1 MTRSHS
7 VVGLILL
14 ASIGY
19 GQAAMAQVS
28 ADGTIGTIVTTGPIF
43 NITGGTRPSN
53 GPNLFHSFSQF
64 SLPTGSSAIFQNDPA
79 IQTIFSRV
87 TGGSR
92 SDIDGLIKTQGNASL
107 FLMNPNGI
115 LFGPNAQLQLGGSF
129 LGTTASSIKFTDNIE
144 FNTVNVTPALLSVNV
159 PIGLQMGSNPGSIQV
174 NGTGHSLVSPSTT
187 ATPYFPTRPIAGL
200 KVQPGKTLALVGGP
214 IDLVGGALTAER
226 GRVELSSLGALETAA
241 LDVSTPLWKLNSNA
255 TQKFTDITLS
265 KQSIVDV
272 SGAGAGSIQ
281 VQGQRVRLT
290 DGSVLFVQNRGIAP
304 AGDIQIRS
312 DLLEIMGGVASTN
325 IRSAIINET
334 RAGNSGNI
342 SVITRQFN
350 LMNGGSLFSRSF
362 GLGFSGNIDVKA
374 SESVKIAGF
383 LVENPELGSTIG
395 TVSFSPLVTGR
406 SGNIKISTPV
416 LSLQDGGIVTATTFG
431 NAPAGNLTINADRIE
446 VMGRNPKLFASQIAS
461 TALGAGN
468 AGNIIINTGSLLVKK
483 QGTIDTSS
491 ANHGD
496 AGNILINARE
506 SIEIGKDSYIGSSVA
521 PNSPELIAI
530 LNLPLQ
536 PRGNAGNVIIN
547 APIVH
552 VQNQASIAVSNRGL
566 GNSGKINITASQ
578 IILSQKSKITAATA
592 LGEGGNVVLT
602 SQSLTLRQGSSITA
616 TAGGSGNGGNITIDS
631 PIIVGVENS
640 DVIANA
646 STGRGGNIAIRTQG
660 ILGLQYRDRLTPDND
675 ITASSEFGI
684 NGNVQVNTIGIN
696 PTNALNAL
704 PSEVADS
711 SRQIA
716 DRCGN
721 SKGGSLVATGRGG
734 MPQGPTKMHG
744 SDRPWHDLRL
754 SSLQT
759 SALTKPIA
767 ETSNQPIVE
776 ASALQMDETGAIA
789 LVAPHSAELASPATC
804 GMAGSIGEH

>member
-1 MTRSHS
+1 MLLGSVTMLVSSIAAGEQAIAQVIPDNTVGTQVTQTGAVFAINNGTRS
-7 VVGLILL
+7 G
-14 ASIGY
+14 
-19 GQAAMAQVS
+19 
-28 ADGTIGTIVTTGPIF
+28 
-43 NITGGTRPSN
+43 N
-53 GPNLFHSFSQF
+53 NLFHSFSQF
-64 SLPTGSSAIFQNDPA
+64 SVPINGSAIFNNAPDVQN
-79 IQTIFSRV
+79 IFSRV
-87 TGGSR
+87 TGSQL
-92 SDIDGLIKTQGNASL
+92 SNIDGILKTQGSANL
-107 FLMNPNGI
+107 FLMNPSGI
-115 LFGPNAQLQLGGSF
+115 IFGPNAQLQLGGSF
-129 LGTTASSIKFTDNIE
+129 LGTTATAIKFADGIE
-144 FNTVNVTPALLSVNV
+144 FNTVNETSALLSVKV

-174 NGTGHSLVSPSTT
+174 NGTGHSLASPSTT

-226 GRVELSSLGALETAA
+226 GRVELSSLGTLETAA

-272 SGAGAGSIQ
+272 SGTGAGSIQ
-281 VQGQRVRLT
+281 VQGQRIRLT

-491 ANHGD
+491 SNNGD
-496 AGNILINARE
+496 AGSIIINARE
-506 SIEIGKDSYIGSSVA
+506 SIEIGQQSAIGSGVA
-521 PNSPELIAI
+521 PNSPELIAA
-530 LNLPLQ
+530 LKLPLQ
-536 PRGNAGNVIIN
+536 PRGNAGSIIIN
-547 APIVH
+547 APIVQ
-552 VQNQASIAVSNRGL
+552 VRDQGRIAVSNKGL
-566 GNSGKINITASQ
+566 GNSGKVSITADQ
-578 IILSQKSKITAATA
+578 ILLDRNAQITGATV
-592 LGEGGNVVLT
+592 LGEGGNVILN
-602 SQSLTLRQGSSITA
+602 SQALILRQGSRITS
-616 TAGGSGNGGNITIDS
+616 TAGGAGNGGNITIDS
-631 PIIVGVENS
+631 PIIVGLEDS
-640 DVIANA
+640 DIIANA
-646 STGRGGNIAIRTQG
+646 VQGKGGNIQITTQSIFGLEYRTA
-660 ILGLQYRDRLTPDND
+660 LTPEND

-684 NGNVQVNTIGIN
+684 NGNVEVNTIGIN
-696 PTNALNAL
+696 PANALNAL
-704 PSEVADS
+704 PIDVVDS

-721 SKGGSLVATGRGG
+721 AKGGSLVATGRGG
-734 MPQGPTKMHG
+734 MPQGPTKKTG
-744 SDRPWHDLRL
+744 SDRTWHDLRPQTT
-754 SSLQT
+754 SYSATPVAIVNPIESL
-759 SALTKPIA
+759 I
-767 ETSNQPIVE
+767 E
-776 ASALQMDETGAIA
+776 ASAIEVDESGAIA
-789 LVAPHSAELASPATC
+789 LVTATPLGTRIAHQTAATC
-804 GMAGSIGEH
+804 GLGDGH